1 MTRDRDAD
9 VGVDDV
15 FGCGWS
21 WSHLSEEEY
30 LEIRLREA
38 GVSDEIIAAL
48 KTELFRNKE
57 VKGNV
62 HGYAS

>member
-1 MTRDRDAD
+1 M
-9 VGVDDV
+9 DDV